1 MKVSGNETM
10 SEKTLFSA
18 EDMRD
23 KSATALKKDDTFIQ
37 GASKRFAK
45 HTIIPRESRHLMLA
59 YQAGAKEMQDT
70 VLKALCKDC
79 PCRGDC
85 LKNQEYTECDSYN
98 NILKVF
104 TE

>member
-1 MKVSGNETM
+1 MRTSDTTIG
-10 SEKTLFSA
+10 EKTLFSV

-37 GASKRFAK
+37 RASKLFAK
-45 HTIIPRESRHLMLA
+45 HTIIPGEARHLMLS
-59 YQAGAKEMQDT
+59 YQAGAKEMQDV

-85 LKNQEYTECDSYN
+85 LKNQEYAECDGYN